1 VTTLKMATKVPR
13 GTPVPSKVEK
23 TKVKRYWPGKKP
35 RFIDGEYSSDEEE
48 NNREKIKLEEN
59 SQRTERKIPVK
70 LGAEAEASRNR
81 RRNVAVI
88 VQVNPENVA
97 SEFDIKA
104 EDADLEMPQIK
115 EGETET
121 EEDVEVR
128 RARVRER
135 LKKRR
140 QEQNEDEMA
149 DTIETVEIKK
159 EITDEHMPDVTS
171 EGAAEPDEEEDSS
184 EYTTDSEDESGVH
197 QMLKPVFVPKSE
209 RETIAEREK
218 LEEAEEALKKEEQRL
233 REERK
238 KDTKR
243 LVAEEIKKE
252 ENVIKS
258 DGNKSDNENDGAD
271 SDGNAEEEYI
281 AWKVREMK
289 RIKREKEERE
299 TAEKERL
306 EIERRRNMT
315 EEERKRE
322 DELLGKANEDKRK
335 DRKKLKF
342 LQKYY
347 HKGAFY
353 QDVESDKRD
362 QVAIAAVGEDQ
373 FDKAVLPKV
382 MQVKNFGR
390 SGRTKYTHL
399 VDQDTTG
406 RENPWFMADTL
417 KKKAQQQTF
426 TGDSLDKPSY
436 KRKR

>member
-1 VTTLKMATKVPR
+1 VPR
-13 GTPVPSKVEK
+13 GTSVPSKVEK

-35 RFIDGEYSSDEEE
+35 KFIDGEYSSDEEE
-48 NNREKIKLEEN
+48 SNRENIKIEET

-97 SEFDIKA
+97 SEFDIKT
-104 EDADLEMPQIK
+104 EDIDLEMPQIK
-115 EGETET
+115 EGGIETET
-121 EEDVEVR
+121 EEDAESR

-140 QEQNEDEMA
+140 QEQNENDMA
-149 DTIETVEIKK
+149 DTTETVEIKK
-159 EITDEHMPDVTS
+159 EITDEHMPDVS
-171 EGAAEPDEEEDSS
+171 EGVAEQDEEEDSS
-184 EYTTDSEDESGVH
+184 EYTTDSEDESGAH

-271 SDGNAEEEYI
+271 SDGNAEEEYS

-299 TAEKERL
+299 TAEKERQ

-315 EEERKRE
+315 DEERKRE
-322 DELLGKANEDKRK
+322 DELLGKANEEKRK

-353 QDVESDKRD
+353 QDIESDKRD
-362 QVAIAAVGEDQ
+362 KVAIAAVGEDQ
-373 FDKAVLPKV
+373 FEKANLPKV

-406 RENPWFMADTL
+406 RDNPWFPDTL
-417 KKKAQQQTF
+417 KKKNST
-426 TGDSLDKPSY
+426 TD
-436 KRKR
+436 

>member
-1 VTTLKMATKVPR
+1 VPR
-13 GTPVPSKVEK
+13 GTSIPSKVEK

-35 RFIDGEYSSDEEE
+35 KFIDGEYSSDEEE
-48 NNREKIKLEEN
+48 SNRENIKIEET

-97 SEFDIKA
+97 SEFDIKT
-104 EDADLEMPQIK
+104 EDIDLEMPQIK
-115 EGETET
+115 EGGIETET
-121 EEDVEVR
+121 EEDADAR

-140 QEQNEDEMA
+140 QEQNEDDMA
-149 DTIETVEIKK
+149 DTTETVEIKK
-159 EITDEHMPDVTS
+159 EITDEHMPDVS
-171 EGAAEPDEEEDSS
+171 EGVAEQDEEEDSS
-184 EYTTDSEDESGVH
+184 EYTTDSEDESGAH

-271 SDGNAEEEYI
+271 SDGNAEEEYS

-299 TAEKERL
+299 TAEKERQ

-315 EEERKRE
+315 DEERKRE
-322 DELLGKANEDKRK
+322 DELLGKANEEKRK

-353 QDVESDKRD
+353 QDIESDKRD
-362 QVAIAAVGEDQ
+362 KVAIAAVGEDQ
-373 FDKAVLPKV
+373 FKKENLPKV

-399 VDQDTTG
+399 VDQDTTNVHD
-406 RENPWFMADTL
+406 NPWFMADTL
-417 KKKAQQQTF
+417 KKKTQQQTS
-426 TGDSLDKPSY
+426 TGDNLDKPSY